1 MKKALNQEKLNRFYR
16 VVTQMN
22 TRMKSKIT
30 NQCSCQPMGN
40 GGQTSQHSG
49 YTQSSAS
56 SE

>member
-1 MKKALNQEKLNRFYR
+1 MRKTLNQEILNRLCR

-22 TRMKSKIT
+22 TKMKSKIT

-40 GGQTSQHSG
+40 GDQILQHSG